1 VKFSPTKKR
10 ATRTGSRLTD
20 VLAADR
26 LLEDGEATAIKRV
39 IAWQL
44 DKSMKEQRVTKQAL
58 AQRMATSRSQL
69 DRLLDPDNA
78 TIQLDTVARAARAL
92 GKQLQIKLVTAR

>member
-1 VKFSPTKKR
+1 MKKTATKKR
-10 ATRTGSRLTD
+10 TAQTGSRLTD
-20 VLAADR
+20 VLAEEG
-26 LLEDGEATAIKRV
+26 LLEDAEAAAIKRV

-44 DKSMKEQRVTKQAL
+44 DKSMKEQRMTKHAL
-58 AQRMATSRSQL
+58 AQRMSTSRSQL